1 VVERCARRI
10 PPVGSLLEEGALEE
24 GVASPSGAPAPLNRI
39 AIRRVNLL
47 DDRPCRISGR
57 FPYLFAGVDMT
68 RINRFIPFAFVVV
81 ASIWTARPAEA
92 QDKSRPKDR
101 PRNESTAILD
111 SVTIADV
118 ERAADQL
125 AIAVQE
131 AVRKATEDPAVKV
144 AALKVAKNAVTAA
157 QVVVTQQAQTLQTIL
172 DALARDIAQASEKQ
186 QSKSRSH

>member
-1 VVERCARRI
+1 
-10 PPVGSLLEEGALEE
+10 
-24 GVASPSGAPAPLNRI
+24 
-39 AIRRVNLL
+39 
-47 DDRPCRISGR
+47 
-57 FPYLFAGVDMT
+57 MT